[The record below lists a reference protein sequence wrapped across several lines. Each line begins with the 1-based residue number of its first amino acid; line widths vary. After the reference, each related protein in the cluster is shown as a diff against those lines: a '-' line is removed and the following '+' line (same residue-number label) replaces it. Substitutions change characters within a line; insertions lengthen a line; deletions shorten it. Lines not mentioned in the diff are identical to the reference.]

1 MKYQWI
7 PTNNYYREI
16 VSATDMTTREQLYRD
31 KLIAPWKP
39 MMDMMSGSFGADSD
53 DEFGVARRWAWLLPE
68 HLTEIP
74 SQLPLLEDADAWHLG
89 EQALVKA
96 VDRMTP
102 FADQI
107 PNMDTVEGWLILA
120 NPEIADPI
128 GRGYTGA
135 IDFMQPRFVVQ
146 YDTPNDYNIPRLSG
160 AVVHEFNHLVRLRVF
175 PWDMANTSVG
185 DYIIHEGIAESFAAE
200 LFGEDVVGYYVTDID
215 DAGLKTA
222 KGLIADNLDTTGFN
236 IIRGYIFGDSLAG
249 DWGFEKIGMPDY
261 GGYAIGYRVV
271 QAYLKRTGKSA
282 TEATFVSAK
291 EIIAESGFFG

>member
-7 PTNNYYREI
+7 PTNDYYREI
-16 VSATDMTTREQLYRD
+16 VSATELATREQLYRD

-39 MMDMMSGSFGADSD
+39 MMNMMGGSFGADPN
-53 DEFGVARRWAWLLPE
+53 DEFGVARKWAWLLPE
-68 HLTEIP
+68 HLTETP
-74 SQLPLLEDADAWHLG
+74 SQLPLLEEANAWELG
-89 EQALVKA
+89 EQALAKA

-102 FADQI
+102 FADRI
-107 PNMDTVEGWLILA
+107 PNMDMVEGWLMLA
-120 NPEIADPI
+120 NPDVADPI

-160 AVVHEFNHLVRLRVF
+160 AVVHEFNHLVRLRMF

-185 DYIIHEGIAESFAAE
+185 DYIIHEGMAESFASE
-200 LFGEDVVGYYVTDID
+200 LFGEDVVGYYVTEID
-215 DAGLKTA
+215 DAGLQTA
-222 KGLIADNLDTTGFN
+222 KELIGDNLETTGFN
-236 IIRGYIFGDSLAG
+236 IIRGYIFGDSLAEG
-249 DWGFEKIGMPDY
+249 WGFEKIGMPDY

-282 TEATFVSAK
+282 TEATFISAQD
-291 EIIAESGFFG
+291 IIAESGLFE